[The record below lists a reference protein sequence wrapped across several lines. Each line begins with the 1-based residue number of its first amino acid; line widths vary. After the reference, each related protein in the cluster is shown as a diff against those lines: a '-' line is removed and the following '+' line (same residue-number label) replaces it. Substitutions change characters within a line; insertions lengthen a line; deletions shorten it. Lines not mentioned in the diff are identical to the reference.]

1 MTYYARLSCFPR
13 GEHEPAPD
21 HPHHIA
27 TAICNP
33 SLPSS
38 PGPTARFFDPFHWL
52 RRAGSV
58 PGVADFNL
66 HGRFRAT
73 GTLSGG
79 RCRARAGGG
88 RKTSCVSWRLDYRVL
103 EVTEL
108 FPWQTLYQPR
118 CRWA

>member
-1 MTYYARLSCFPR
+1 MNVNLHDVLLEAILFYR

-38 PGPTARFFDPFHWL
+38 PGPTARFFHPFHWL

-79 RCRARAGGG
+79 RCCARAGAE
-88 RKTSCVSWRLDYRVL
+88 RKTSCISWRLHHRVL
-103 EVTEL
+103 EVTKL
-108 FPWQTLYQPR
+108 FPWQT
-118 CRWA
+118 